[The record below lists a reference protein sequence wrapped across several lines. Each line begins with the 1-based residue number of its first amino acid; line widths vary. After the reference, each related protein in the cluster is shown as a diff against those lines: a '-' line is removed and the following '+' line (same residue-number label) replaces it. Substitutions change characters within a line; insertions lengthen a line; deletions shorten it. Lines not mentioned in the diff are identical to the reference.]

1 MNCGTT
7 GLVEGAAC
15 MCEGL
20 WGKPQLFEGLC
31 IHAKKE
37 KEQKNIFKRIKKMLM
52 IFKLKK
58 KNVGDLFILGLVLQ
72 KKSPQMI
79 Y

>member
-1 MNCGTT
+1 
-7 GLVEGAAC
+7 

-20 WGKPQLFEGLC
+20 WAKLQLFEGLC
-31 IHAKKE
+31 IHAKKRA
-37 KEQKNIFKRIKKMLM
+37 KKIFSSEIKKMLM

-58 KNVGDLFILGLVLQ
+58 KVGDLFILGLVVQ
-72 KKSPQMI
+72 KRSPQMI